1 MITCSVGLTNFGSNS
16 PNTSIVA
23 LPRLPIVPCTISNLS
38 LHVMRGESLVLQFS
52 EIDCSREKD
61 TVCFLRKDVTTC
73 LQAGLN
79 GTF

>member
-23 LPRLPIVPCTISNLS
+23 LPRLFSLGLPIVPSTISNLS

-52 EIDCSREKD
+52 EIDCSRVKD
-61 TVCFLRKDVTTC
+61 GPI
-73 LQAGLN
+73 ASGI
-79 GTF
+79 